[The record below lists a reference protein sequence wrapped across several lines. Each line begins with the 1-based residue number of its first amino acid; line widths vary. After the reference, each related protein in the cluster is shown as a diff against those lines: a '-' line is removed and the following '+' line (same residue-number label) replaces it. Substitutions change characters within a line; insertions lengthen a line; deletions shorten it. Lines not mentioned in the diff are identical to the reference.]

1 MRGEGGLAA
10 EFDAL
15 GFRIGPAPRRALGDA
30 SAFELRR
37 DAKHGE
43 NKPDVVSTTGSAI
56 ERRPAPARCMSRAI
70 TRRSV
75 VSRESRSTAGVITTS
90 PGASFLINLPSGGRS
105 AVVPVIFSR
114 NIFLHPAALSWRT
127 WPLSSWAAVETRA

>member
-75 VSRESRSTAGVITTS
+75 VSRERRSTAGMMTTRARQDAKRCSACTGEVIY
-90 PGASFLINLPSGGRS
+90 LK
-105 AVVPVIFSR
+105 
-114 NIFLHPAALSWRT
+114 WRT
-127 WPLSSWAAVETRA
+127 VL